1 MSRMQ
6 IIGKTDVGRERS
18 QNEDCFDFS
27 VLDDEFGWAVVCDGM
42 GGAAGGERASRLAA
56 ETVMNELTRQHKK
69 NAGDTDLRRAMNMA
83 LKKANTVVWK
93 AAHRDPAYDGMGTTL
108 VMAAMNKRVLHI
120 SAVGDSRIYSFR
132 SGVLNQLTRDHSLV
146 QDMVELGYITKEQAR
161 THPERNII
169 TRAIGISEKIEEDYR
184 FVTLRPGDTILLCTD
199 GLSGFVTDDE
209 IASIMLKY
217 RFENICERLIECA
230 NAHGGGDNITAVL
243 MRSEA

>member
-1 MSRMQ
+1 MQ
-6 IIGKTDVGRERS
+6 IIGKTDIGLERT
-18 QNEDCFDFS
+18 QNEDCFDYA
-27 VLDDEFGWAVVCDGM
+27 VLGEEFGWAVVCDGM
-42 GGAAGGERASRLAA
+42 GGAAGGERASRLTT
-56 ETVMNELTRQHKK
+56 ETVMNELTKQYKK
-69 NAGDTDLRRAMNMA
+69 SPGDTDLRKAMNMA
-83 LKKANTVVWK
+83 LKKANSAVWK
-93 AAHRDPAYDGMGTTL
+93 AANRDSVYNGMGTTL

-120 SAVGDSRIYSFR
+120 SAIGDSRIYSFR

-146 QDMVELGYITKEQAR
+146 QDMVELGHITKEQAR
-161 THPERNII
+161 LHPERNII
-169 TRAIGISEKIEEDYR
+169 TRAIGICEHIEEDYR

-230 NAHGGGDNITAVL
+230 NMHGGGDNITAVI

>member
-1 MSRMQ
+1 MLQPNVRLPMNLDVLKTLSCVIKS
-6 IIGKTDVGRERS
+6 IIHS
-18 QNEDCFDFS
+18 A
-27 VLDDEFGWAVVCDGM
+27 L
-42 GGAAGGERASRLAA
+42 
-56 ETVMNELTRQHKK
+56 LTSI
-69 NAGDTDLRRAMNMA
+69 T
-83 LKKANTVVWK
+83 LKWLMI
-93 AAHRDPAYDGMGTTL
+93 PMGTTL
-108 VMAAMNKRVLHI
+108 VMAAMHKRVLHI
-120 SAVGDSRIYSFR
+120 SGVGDSRIYSFC

-146 QDMVELGYITKEQAR
+146 QDMVELGHITKEQAR
-161 THPERNII
+161 IHPERNII
-169 TRAIGISEKIEEDYR
+169 TRAIGIGEQVEEDYR

>member
-1 MSRMQ
+1 MQ
-6 IIGKTDVGRERS
+6 IIGKTDVGRERT
-18 QNEDCFDFS
+18 QNEDCFDFAMPG
-27 VLDDEFGWAVVCDGM
+27 DELGWAVVCDGM
-42 GGAAGGERASRLAA
+42 GGAAGGERASRLATD
-56 ETVMNELTRQHKK
+56 TVMNELMKCHKK
-69 NAGDTDLRRAMNMA
+69 CAGDTDLRKAMNMA
-83 LKKANTVVWK
+83 LKKANAAVFK
-93 AAHRDPAYDGMGTTL
+93 AAGREPDYAGMGTTL

-120 SAVGDSRIYSFR
+120 SAVGDSRIYSFC

-146 QDMVELGYITKEQAR
+146 QDMVELGHITKEQAR
-161 THPERNII
+161 IHPERNII
-169 TRAIGISEKIEEDYR
+169 TRAIGISEQVEEDYR

-199 GLSGFVTDDE
+199 GLSGYVTDDE